1 MNTDYFPWEHLC
13 TSIESRGKGQGNIN
27 FKSGVKQTFILTVI
41 FLMLVLCGL
50 YVEGIGV
57 GVGGVN
63 LQNPGRNWQIHTL
76 SVGKQ
81 RGWKWCCFDQIW
93 DRHLILSYFDN
104 QHSSWNS
111 VWMSFSFISINFL
124 WFFFAPG
131 SLWFIFSLVFTVA
144 VCVWW
149 WIFEATLEYWLSM
162 LNLYHGF
169 QGIN

>member
-27 FKSGVKQTFILTVI
+27 FKSGVKQTFIILTVCD
-41 FLMLVLCGL
+41 FSDVGPLWSLCRRDRG
-50 YVEGIGV
+50 GS
-57 GVGGVN
+57 GGVN

-93 DRHLILSYFDN
+93 DRCLILSYFDN

-144 VCVWW
+144 VCVLMMMNFWGHPW
-149 WIFEATLEYWLSM
+149 VLAFYA
-162 LNLYHGF
+162 
-169 QGIN
+169 